1 MSRNRTTSEPGTIA
15 SSTETQPSESSLYR
29 SLTYSMEAASN
40 ERGISSAE
48 EAKEMVGISS
58 TG

>member
-1 MSRNRTTSEPGTIA
+1 
-15 SSTETQPSESSLYR
+15 
-29 SLTYSMEAASN
+29 MEAASN